1 MGIRSILIDR
11 DGKFVPDTMIIKND
25 NSLHVL
31 NYNSPGATGALPIAA
46 MIANQ
51 LIEDGTLIIT
61 DSSSNGMHPRPSKRE
76 SAIEMNYNHIWDIR
90 TISDRMKI

>member
-1 MGIRSILIDR
+1 
-11 DGKFVPDTMIIKND
+11 MIIKND

-51 LIEDGTLIIT
+51 LIEDGTVKIT
-61 DSSSNGMHPRPSKRE
+61 DSSSIGMSLRPSKGE
-76 SAIEMNYNHIWDIR
+76 SEIATNHNQMWDIR
-90 TISDRMKI
+90 TVSDRMKIREFI